1 MRLKLYSDFH
11 DFADHMFDREG
22 KPFIRFSEDFL
33 SKKNQFN
40 LLEAVRFQTP
50 VNNYLYK
57 LVNYNFQAEKYVVY
71 TNPASHRG
79 EGKIVLTREE
89 IMLKSVSENYE
100 SILNCYASQF
110 IKTGDEFPRTHRI
123 LNIGNR
129 QFRINY
135 TSDDSWRSNFG
146 NVKVEFGGEVTGNL
160 KIPSP
165 LEGRALCAVDF
176 VANIFAIDLNT
187 SPGLRG
193 TGIEDV
199 LSATEVVDLL
209 KEFYE
214 NQRC

>member
-1 MRLKLYSDFH
+1 MKLKLYSDFH
-11 DFADHMFDREG
+11 DYVDFMFDREG
-22 KPFIRFSEDFL
+22 KPFTRFSEDFL

-40 LLEAVRFQTP
+40 LLEAARFQTP
-50 VNNYLYK
+50 MNNYLYK

-89 IMLKSVSENYE
+89 IMLKFASGNYE
-100 SILNCYASQF
+100 PLLNCYASIF
-110 IKTGDEFPRTHRI
+110 IETNDEFPRTHRI
-123 LNIGNR
+123 LNIGSR

-135 TSDDSWRSNFG
+135 SSDDSWRSNCG
-146 NVKVEFGGEVTGNL
+146 NVKVEFNGEVTGNL

-165 LEGRALCAVDF
+165 LEGRGLWAIDF
-176 VANIFAIDLNT
+176 VANIFAVDLN
-187 SPGLRG
+187 SAPSLKG
-193 TGIEDV
+193 TGIEDI

-214 NQRC
+214 KQGC